1 MEPRTAY
8 LLRVCGFILLVEVLE
23 RQAYYGLSADLQIY
37 LTDVLGLTTSEATS
51 NVSARRDGK
60 PGACAWQLLQSGGTV
75 SGVA

>member
-51 NVSARRDGK
+51 NVSA
-60 PGACAWQLLQSGGTV
+60 PGRNVKLGHARGSCCMV
-75 SGVA
+75 VA